1 MLLEESGPLLSSRHE
16 ESCFPSIHPS
26 IHGGFT
32 LMRDGDA
39 AWRFRFI
46 ESSLGRCNG
55 TRNASLLRV
64 SPVSSPPAR
73 LFGLLLS
80 RTRAHLPHAP
90 HLHTYTHGRTRHADR
105 PVSIGLQTN
114 TRRPTT
120 TTTTTTVHGS
130 SRFVNPR
137 VFFPALRFRLHFS
150 PFRTVDRT
158 NSPPACN
165 LRGGPRRVFKLF
177 ASPGEIRRGNPSVCS
192 ANPGRT
198 VLYYP
203 APGAPK
209 RSTVCNRGRIVEEVA
224 FSGKINANFNSRK
237 NFFSFF
243 FVLKGE
249 GWLIEKDA
257 LQHSCVYSCV
267 FAKGRTVYRYP

>member
-26 IHGGFT
+26 IHEGFT

-90 HLHTYTHGRTRHADR
+90 HLHTHARTNA
-105 PVSIGLQTN
+105 P
-114 TRRPTT
+114 RRPTGFHRAPNKHAST
-120 TTTTTTVHGS
+120 DDDDDDDNGTRIVAF
-130 SRFVNPR
+130 REPPC
-137 VFFPALRFRLHFS
+137 FFSCPSIPPPLFAFS
-150 PFRTVDRT
+150 NRRS

-203 APGAPK
+203 APGAPE

-224 FSGKINANFNSRK
+224 FSGKINVNFNSRK

-243 FVLKGE
+243 FL
-249 GWLIEKDA
+249 
-257 LQHSCVYSCV
+257 
-267 FAKGRTVYRYP
+267 F

>member
-1 MLLEESGPLLSSRHE
+1 MQRGGSGLSRVLSDAVTALETRRCCASPPFHLLRQGSSASSSR
-16 ESCFPSIHPS
+16 
-26 IHGGFT
+26 
-32 LMRDGDA
+32 
-39 AWRFRFI
+39 
-46 ESSLGRCNG
+46 
-55 TRNASLLRV
+55 V
-64 SPVSSPPAR
+64 
-73 LFGLLLS
+73 
-80 RTRAHLPHAP
+80 RAHISPTRL
-90 HLHTYTHGRTRHADR
+90 TYTHTHGRTRHADR

-203 APGAPK
+203 APGAPE
-209 RSTVCNRGRIVEEVA
+209 RSTVCNRGRMVEEVA